1 MLIDNNILITLSA
14 FFELGEAGPFATRVI
29 LTFISLRNED
39 DVRQETLFVEL
50 IMSRLSVRA
59 LRHDE

>member
-1 MLIDNNILITLSA
+1 MLIDNNILITLSPL
-14 FFELGEAGPFATRVI
+14 FELGEAGPFATRVI
-29 LTFISLRNED
+29 LTFISLRNDD
-39 DVRQETLFVEL
+39 DVRQGTLFVEL